1 MGKVYIVGA
10 GPGDPE
16 LLTLKAVKVLKKAD
30 VVLYDALIDKS
41 VLEFAPQTA
50 IKLYVGKRKGKH
62 SFKQEEINE
71 LLYKYALIY
80 ENVVRLKGG
89 DPFIFGRGGE
99 ELIYLASRGIEV
111 EVIPGVSSVNASAS
125 SALIPLTHRGVSSSF
140 TVITG
145 HEPQKVNWE
154 CLKSVETLVIL
165 MGVKHKEE
173 IARALINAG
182 RQEREEVA
190 FVEKAT
196 TPEER
201 VLFTNL
207 KEVSEGKVSVETP
220 AVMIVGKVVSLARKI
235 NKLQNCNLQ
244 TILSLNT
251 KFVLRE

>member
-16 LLTLKAVKVLKKAD
+16 LLTLKALKALKKAD
-30 VVLYDALIDKS
+30 VILYDALVDKS
-41 VLEFAPQTA
+41 VLDFASPTA
-50 IKLYVGKRKGKH
+50 IKLYVGKREGKH
-62 SFKQEEINE
+62 SIKQEEINE
-71 LLYKYALIY
+71 LLYKYALVY

-99 ELIYLASRGIEV
+99 ELIYLASRGVEV

-125 SALIPLTHRGVSSSF
+125 CALIPLTHRGVSSSF

-145 HEPQKVNWE
+145 HEPRKVNWE

-173 IARALINAG
+173 IAKALISAG
-182 RQEREEVA
+182 RQESEEVA

-201 VLFTNL
+201 VIFTNL

-244 TILSLNT
+244 TILSLNA
-251 KFVLRE
+251 KFVFRE

>member
-16 LLTLKAVKVLKKAD
+16 LITLKALKVLKKAD

-41 VLEFAPQTA
+41 VLEFAPPTA
-50 IKLYVGKRKGKH
+50 IKLYVGKREGRH

-71 LLYKYALIY
+71 LLYKYALVY
-80 ENVVRLKGG
+80 GNVVRLKGG

-99 ELIYLASRGIEV
+99 EVIYLASRGVEV
-111 EVIPGVSSVNASAS
+111 EVIPGVSSVNASAAT
-125 SALIPLTHRGVSSSF
+125 ALVPLTHRGVSSSF

-145 HEPQKVNWE
+145 HEPRKINWE

-165 MGVKHKEE
+165 MGIKNKEE
-173 IARALINAG
+173 IATALIKTG
-182 RQEREEVA
+182 RDEKEEVV

-196 TPEER
+196 TPEEK
-201 VLFTNL
+201 VIFSNL
-207 KEVSEGKVSVETP
+207 KEVSEGKVNVETP

-235 NKLQNCNLQ
+235 HNLQNCNLQ
-244 TILSLNT
+244 TILSLHT
-251 KFVLRE
+251 KFVTRE